1 MRARVLRNARAAD
14 EAITRIVCILGHDNR
29 QQMQTLTG
37 TGPFNFADDA
47 EWQSVDTGVSR
58 KVMGYD
64 RGIMMVLVRFEAGAV
79 GALHHH
85 EHRQVSYVASGRF
98 EATIDGEKTIL
109 KAGDGY
115 LVRPNLVHGVVAL
128 EAGMLVDV
136 FSPAREDF
144 IG

>member
-1 MRARVLRNARAAD
+1 M
-14 EAITRIVCILGHDNR
+14 H
-29 QQMQTLTG
+29 TLSG
-37 TGPFNFADDA
+37 TGPFIFSDDT
-47 EWQSVDTGVSR
+47 EWQAVDAGVSR

-64 RGIMMVLVRFEAGAV
+64 GGIMMVLVRFEAGAV
-79 GALHHH
+79 GVLHHH
-85 EHRQVSYVASGRF
+85 EHRQVSYVASGSF

-109 KAGDGY
+109 KTGDGY
-115 LVRPNLVHGVVAL
+115 MVRPNLVHGVVAL

>member
-1 MRARVLRNARAAD
+1 M
-14 EAITRIVCILGHDNR
+14 H
-29 QQMQTLTG
+29 TLPG
-37 TGPFNFADDA
+37 TGPFLFADDF
-47 EWQSVDTGVSR
+47 EWQVVDAGVSR

-64 RGIMMVLVRFEAGAV
+64 GGIMLVLVRFEAGAV

-85 EHRQVSYVASGRF
+85 VHRQVSYVASGRF

-115 LVRPNLVHGVVAL
+115 LVRPDLVHGVVAL

-136 FSPAREDF
+136 FAPAREDF
-144 IG
+144 VG